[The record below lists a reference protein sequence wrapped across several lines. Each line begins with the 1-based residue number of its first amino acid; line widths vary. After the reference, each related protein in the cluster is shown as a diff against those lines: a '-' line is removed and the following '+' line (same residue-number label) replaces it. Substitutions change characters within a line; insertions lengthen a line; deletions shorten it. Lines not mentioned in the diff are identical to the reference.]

1 MAVLR
6 AALATPLSGPLAGYG
21 RAGAAALALW
31 AREAADLPAPY
42 SIVDLAVSDAWPDP
56 AAAVRRAA
64 RARPHL
70 LFGPYGSGPA
80 IAAARATTRLIWNHG
95 GATSELRWPAYPH
108 VVNVASPACHYFT
121 GTLELAASLHP
132 AAREVSLLFGRT
144 GFGRDIA
151 AGAVATALRLR
162 LAVHATAFAS
172 GAAEA
177 AARGA
182 PGADVLLVAGGFDDD
197 LAAAR
202 VLGARRCLIAAF
214 VGAGEQ
220 DILTALGAERD
231 GLVGPA
237 QWLATAAADADEGP
251 GAAWFVRRFEAA
263 TGGQPGYPAAQAFAA
278 GVIAA
283 RALRK
288 VGEPADQALRDAARR
303 MSCVTMY
310 GAFRLDQRTGLQAG
324 HQVLTVQWQRGRRRV
339 VWPVAEVPLV
349 HPRPGYD
356 AGDCHLGLVKLG

>member
-6 AALATPLSGPLAGYG
+6 AALVTPLSGPLAGYG

-42 SIVDLAVSDAWPDP
+42 SLVDLAVSDAWPD
-56 AAAVRRAA
+56 AAAAMRRAA
-64 RARPHL
+64 RAGPDL
-70 LFGPYGSGPA
+70 VFGPYGSGPA

-95 GATSELRWPAYPH
+95 GATSELRWPRYPH
-108 VVNVASPACHYFT
+108 LVNVASPACRYFN
-121 GTLELAASLHP
+121 GTLELAASLRP

-144 GFGRDIA
+144 GFGQDVA
-151 AGAVATALRLR
+151 AGAIATALRLR
-162 LAVHATAFAS
+162 LAVHTTAFAS
-172 GAAEA
+172 GSAGAATC
-177 AARGA
+177 GA
-182 PGADVLLVAGGFDDD
+182 PDADVLLVAGRFDDD

-202 VLGARRCLIAAF
+202 VLGVRRWQIAAF

-220 DILTALGAERD
+220 DVLGPMGAKRD

-237 QWLATAAADADEGP
+237 QWLATAAPDAEEGP
-251 GAAWFVRRFEAA
+251 GADWFVRRFEAT
-263 TGGQPGYPAAQAFAA
+263 TGGQPSYPAAQAFAA

-283 RALRK
+283 RALREA
-288 VGEPADQALRDAARR
+288 GEPTDDALRDAARR

-310 GAFRLDQRTGLQAG
+310 GAFRLDPRTGLQAG

-349 HPRPGYD
+349 YPGPVGTANRARRPY
-356 AGDCHLGLVKLG
+356 

>member
-6 AALATPLSGPLAGYG
+6 AALVTPLSGPLAGYG
-21 RAGAAALALW
+21 RAGAAALTLW

-70 LFGPYGSGPA
+70 LFGPYGSRPA

-95 GATSELRWPAYPH
+95 GATSELCWPAYPH
-108 VVNVASPACHYFT
+108 VVNVASPARRYFT

-132 AAREVSLLFGRT
+132 APRDVSLLFGRT
-144 GFGRDIA
+144 GFGQDVA

-202 VLGARRCLIAAF
+202 VLGARRWLIAAF

-220 DILTALGAERD
+220 DVLAALGAERD

-237 QWLATAAADADEGP
+237 QWLATAATAAADADEGP
-251 GAAWFVRRFEAA
+251 GAGWFVRRFEAA

-283 RALRK
+283 RALREA
-288 VGEPADQALRDAARR
+288 GGPADGALRDAAIR

-310 GAFRLDQRTGLQAG
+310 GAFRLDPRTGLQAG

-339 VWPVAEVPLV
+339 VWPGAEVPLV

-356 AGDCHLGLVKLG
+356 DG